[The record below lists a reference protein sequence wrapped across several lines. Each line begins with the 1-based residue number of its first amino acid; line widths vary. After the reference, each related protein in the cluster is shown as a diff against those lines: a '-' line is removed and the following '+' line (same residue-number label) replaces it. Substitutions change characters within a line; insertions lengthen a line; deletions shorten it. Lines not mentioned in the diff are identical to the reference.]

1 MRVELEG
8 ERYRKERNERG
19 KNEERKDIQLRN
31 VIRAKSLAIVTF
43 DRQQY
48 ACLGHLGQIENL
60 LFV

>member
-19 KNEERKDIQLRN
+19 KNKKRKDIQLRN

-43 DRQQY
+43 DRQ
-48 ACLGHLGQIENL
+48 
-60 LFV
+60 